1 MSTKTISFVLG
12 TVEMNWA
19 ETLPLKVAEMG
30 SGRKV
35 CKQIISTHGRKKEK
49 KLPSR
54 NIYSSCGHRRVGHD
68 IPDREKNKGVEY

>member
-49 KLPSR
+49 
-54 NIYSSCGHRRVGHD
+54 NYQVETF
-68 IPDREKNKGVEY
+68 IPLWS

>member
-1 MSTKTISFVLG
+1 MKTICFVLG

-19 ETLPLKVAEMG
+19 ETLPLKAAEVG

-35 CKQIISTHGRKKEK
+35 CKQSTSTHGRKKEK

-54 NIYSSCGHRRVGHD
+54 NIYSSCGRRRVGHD
-68 IPDREKNKGVEY
+68 IPGREKNKGVEM

>member
-19 ETLPLKVAEMG
+19 ETLPLKVAKIG

-35 CKQIISTHGRKKEK
+35 CKQITLTHGKKKEK

-54 NIYSSCGHRRVGHD
+54 KKHLFLLWS
-68 IPDREKNKGVEY
+68 

>member
-12 TVEMNWA
+12 TVKMNWA

-35 CKQIISTHGRKKEK
+35 CKQIPFQHMVGRKKK
-49 KLPSR
+49 ITK
-54 NIYSSCGHRRVGHD
+54 
-68 IPDREKNKGVEY
+68 